1 MEKQVKHRL
10 SDYEKIELVQLFF
23 ESRKSKAAFAEEHNI
38 DRKALARWIKKY
50 ENVAL
55 KSQEVEK
62 EEVVVESDIMMISIS
77 YLEYLEL
84 LNIKHKYD
92 VIHSV
97 MSV

>member
-23 ESRKSKAAFAEEHNI
+23 ESRKSKAAFAADHNI
-38 DRKALARWIKKY
+38 DRKSLARWIKRY
-50 ENVAL
+50 ENIAL

-97 MSV
+97 MNV